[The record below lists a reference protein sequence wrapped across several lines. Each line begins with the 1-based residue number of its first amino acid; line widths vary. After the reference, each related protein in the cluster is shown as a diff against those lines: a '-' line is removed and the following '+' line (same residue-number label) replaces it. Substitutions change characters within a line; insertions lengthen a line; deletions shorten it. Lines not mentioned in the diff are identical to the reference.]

1 MTSFGHE
8 PEMIERLKM
17 ERGSGNVFADIG
29 FPPEEAQNL
38 QLRSDLMTRIER
50 FVKRSDMTQA
60 EAARALG
67 VTQPR
72 LNDLLRG
79 KIDKF
84 SLDALVNML
93 GRAGMRVELR
103 VKKAA

>member
-1 MTSFGHE
+1 MT
-8 PEMIERLKM
+8 ERLKM
-17 ERGSGNVFADIG
+17 ERGSGNVFRDIG
-29 FPPEEAQNL
+29 FSPDEAQNL
-38 QLRSDLMTRIER
+38 ALRSELMTRVER
-50 FVKRSDMTQA
+50 FVKRGGMTQT
-60 EAARALG
+60 EAARSLG

-93 GRAGMRVELR
+93 ARAGMRVELR
-103 VKKAA
+103 VRKAA

>member
-1 MTSFGHE
+1 MA
-8 PEMIERLKM
+8 ERLKIK
-17 ERGSGNVFADIG
+17 RGSGNVFRDIG
-29 FPPEEAQNL
+29 FSPEKAQNL
-38 QLRSDLMTRIER
+38 RLRSELMTRVEQ
-50 FVKRSDMTQA
+50 FVKRSDVTQT
-60 EAARALG
+60 EAALALG
-67 VTQPR
+67 ITQPR

-103 VKKAA
+103 VKKAAC

>member
-1 MTSFGHE
+1 MT
-8 PEMIERLKM
+8 ERLKI
-17 ERGSGNVFADIG
+17 ERGSGNVFLDIG

-38 QLRSDLMTRIER
+38 QLRSELMTRVEQ
-50 FVKRSDMTQA
+50 FVKRSDVTQT

-67 VTQPR
+67 ITQPR

>member
-1 MTSFGHE
+1 MTE
-8 PEMIERLKM
+8 KLKITW
-17 ERGSGNVFADIG
+17 GSGNVFLDIG
-29 FPPEEAQNL
+29 FSPEEAQNL
-38 QLRSDLMTRIER
+38 QLRSELMSRIER
-50 FVKRSDMTQA
+50 FVKRNSMTQT

-93 GRAGMRVELR
+93 GHAGMRVEMK

>member
-1 MTSFGHE
+1 MVE
-8 PEMIERLKM
+8 KLKIV
-17 ERGSGNVFADIG
+17 RGSGNVFLDIG
-29 FPPEEAQNL
+29 FSPDEAQNL
-38 QLRSDLMTRIER
+38 HLRSELMSKIEHFVRSSGLTQKECATR
-50 FVKRSDMTQA
+50 M
-60 EAARALG
+60 G

-72 LNDLLRG
+72 LSDLLKG

-93 GRAGMRVELR
+93 GHAGMRVRLS

>member
-1 MTSFGHE
+1 MTE
-8 PEMIERLKM
+8 KVKIT
-17 ERGSGNVFADIG
+17 RGSSNVFVDVG
-29 FPPEEAQNL
+29 FPPAEAENL
-38 QLRSDLMTRIER
+38 QLRAQLMSQVRDVVR
-50 FVKRSDMTQA
+50 GVSQR
-60 EAARALG
+60 EAAKRFG

-93 GRAGMRVELR
+93 AHAGMRVEMK

>member
-1 MTSFGHE
+1 MTE
-8 PEMIERLKM
+8 KVKIT
-17 ERGSGNVFADIG
+17 RGSGNVFLDIG
-29 FPPEEAQNL
+29 FPPGEAENL
-38 QLRSDLMTRIER
+38 QLRAQLMSQVRDVVR
-50 FVKRSDMTQA
+50 GVSQR
-60 EAARALG
+60 EAAKRFG

-93 GRAGMRVELR
+93 AHAGMRVEMK

>member
-1 MTSFGHE
+1 MT
-8 PEMIERLKM
+8 ERLKI
-17 ERGSGNVFADIG
+17 ERGSGNVFLDIG

-38 QLRSDLMTRIER
+38 HLRSELMTRVEQ
-50 FVKRSDMTQA
+50 FVKRSGVTQI

-67 VTQPR
+67 ITQPR

>member
-1 MTSFGHE
+1 MT
-8 PEMIERLKM
+8 
-17 ERGSGNVFADIG
+17 RGSGNVFLDIG
-29 FPPEEAQNL
+29 FSKAEAENL
-38 QLRSDLMTRIER
+38 KLRAELMMRVEDFYR
-50 FVKRSDMTQA
+50 KSGMTQA
-60 EAARALG
+60 EAAKRLG
-67 VTQPR
+67 LTQPR

-103 VKKAA
+103 VKNAA

>member
-1 MTSFGHE
+1 MTE
-8 PEMIERLKM
+8 KLKVT
-17 ERGSGNVFADIG
+17 RGSGNVFLDIG
-29 FPPEEAQNL
+29 FSKAEAENL
-38 QLRSDLMTRIER
+38 KLRAELMMRVEDFYR
-50 FVKRSDMTQA
+50 KSGMTQA
-60 EAARALG
+60 EAAKRLG
-67 VTQPR
+67 LTQPR

-93 GRAGMRVELR
+93 GHAGMRVEMR

>member
-1 MTSFGHE
+1 MS
-8 PEMIERLKM
+8 ERLKIQ
-17 ERGSGNVFADIG
+17 RGSGNVFLDIG
-29 FPPEEAQNL
+29 FSPEESQNL
-38 QLRSDLMTRIER
+38 QLRSDLMSTIEK
-50 FVKRSDMTQA
+50 FVKRSGMTQTQ
-60 EAARALG
+60 AASALG
-67 VTQPR
+67 VGQPR

-93 GRAGMRVELR
+93 GHAGMRVELK

>member
-1 MTSFGHE
+1 MT
-8 PEMIERLKM
+8 ERLKM

-38 QLRSDLMTRIER
+38 QLRSTLMTRVEQY
-50 FVKRSDMTQA
+50 VKRSGETQA
-60 EAARALG
+60 AAARALG
-67 VTQPR
+67 ITQPR

-93 GRAGMRVELR
+93 AHAGMRVEVT

>member
-1 MTSFGHE
+1 MT
-8 PEMIERLKM
+8 ERLKM

-29 FPPEEAQNL
+29 FSSDEAQNL
-38 QLRSDLMTRIER
+38 QLRSDLMSRIER
-50 FVKRSDMTQA
+50 FVKRSGMTQT

-79 KIDKF
+79 RIDKF